1 MVEVIAED
9 EVVAVNGRFW
19 REAEGDAILV
29 VGFAMFGEGEVGGRG
44 GRGVWE
50 AAVGLCYCGQWSTV
64 EKQVCCIGGTGG
76 NNTCILTFK
85 STLICSESIVI
96 GVDWLTGTI
105 LCVLISYSDPA
116 DTCKT

>member
-50 AAVGLCYCGQWSTV
+50 AAVGLYPNI
-64 EKQVCCIGGTGG
+64 QVDIDM
-76 NNTCILTFK
+76 F
-85 STLICSESIVI
+85 
-96 GVDWLTGTI
+96 GVDRNRRRLVDGHNLMRLDII
-105 LCVLISYSDPA
+105 L
-116 DTCKT
+116 